1 MAQSE
6 VRTRH
11 RARKPKPLNHA
22 HCTLAAATRL
32 SGLYLLVA
40 VAGCGGAAKDTTP
53 ATPSA
58 ESLADRA
65 QLVTRW
71 RARELPAVPMKP
83 LVMIDGLATGEV
95 ESLVDPKPDCKAT
108 NASGTIC
115 DFKVDLGKDSDG
127 DPANVVCSVTT
138 DLPAYGV
145 VLKNFLDKSG
155 LDETPTLETRAV
167 GEGLAVAFV
176 ANSSREVDTKTMFGT
191 AKMAALLAHGYF
203 TLCLDDSAGLRETF
217 TRVTRHFFESL
228 KFKDNPRG
236 PAIFAYGYQER
247 AGDRTAGFRF
257 GALVKRG
264 DTDPGYVE
272 SSAHFFLETD
282 GKSWEVKD
290 AVHVRRARPEGGHRK
305 ARRARVARRE
315 GAHLA
320 LGEAVG
326 RQEVPPQARGGQPD
340 QRVGVDPQGA
350 AQHRALGGPRPPQG
364 RIGHC
369 AQLPVRIP
377 GRHRLRPRVPLHHAH
392 PDRAGRAARR
402 SRGAHLGRE
411 EACAR
416 RRGLLEGRAP
426 GRRARPR
433 KEGGVD
439 AYRVGAH
446 SHLGRPPPDPRRE
459 ERQEQDRSLMRA
471 RAAALSAILLSV
483 PGCGGVQ
490 GVYLAGRGQVANAAC
505 ETFDPLTDLSVALQ
519 TPASFGRSS
528 ELFYLVDV
536 DDDLGAL
543 HVTARALADA
553 TAPGAGALAAKVD
566 SLTARLTALRAR
578 LGAMFLELQKTDV
591 VAEAALDEAATC
603 QGVDLRDPSRP
614 PGVIGKVDPATRE
627 TTLRANEPKVA
638 SKACEAAERL
648 WSAARG
654 VDLTSAVTSSSIA
667 AHITELTLSSGTAAV
682 RDRLA
687 AALTDHAKAL
697 RRLGAIGASPQ
708 GSADKEIESLTA
720 LRSEVIKALD
730 DATRACRVGTGDFE
744 RVLGGATEPRRAT
757 VTVRPKW
764 SGPLATF
771 AHPIEFGSGF
781 VVRWRDASGQVEA
794 RIVTNNHVMNGAFE
808 AEITP
813 GDPRLAKPADAGS
826 DRTATWS
833 ATLVQSNPH
842 DDVAVLRL
850 DADAQP
856 VFAEGFALRLAPAR
870 EEESVA
876 AAGFPGIG
884 ARPSFQVTK
893 GTVSNARFSTN
904 SSEANALDV
913 YVQHTAAIDP
923 GNSGGPLLDARG
935 RLLGMNTFKLVGREN
950 VGLAIPTW
958 RNPGGAR
965 EVRRE
970 CSARPEERG
979 GELQRGPGSS
989 GSAPPG
995 RCGGVALWP
1004 GPLRLGRS
1012 TTFAHGGGQLRAADA
1027 SRAREPRRRRPPP
1040 RLRHDPRRGRAGRRS
1055 APVRDV
1061 LRRSRGRCGRDGGRE
1076 LPHAQGSPHPYA
1088 RRGARG
1094 DAGRGLP
1101 VAPARVDGRDAAR
1114 REG

>member
-1 MAQSE
+1 
-6 VRTRH
+6 
-11 RARKPKPLNHA
+11 
-22 HCTLAAATRL
+22 
-32 SGLYLLVA
+32 
-40 VAGCGGAAKDTTP
+40 
-53 ATPSA
+53 
-58 ESLADRA
+58 
-65 QLVTRW
+65 
-71 RARELPAVPMKP
+71 
-83 LVMIDGLATGEV
+83 
-95 ESLVDPKPDCKAT
+95 
-108 NASGTIC
+108 
-115 DFKVDLGKDSDG
+115 
-127 DPANVVCSVTT
+127 
-138 DLPAYGV
+138 
-145 VLKNFLDKSG
+145 
-155 LDETPTLETRAV
+155 
-167 GEGLAVAFV
+167 
-176 ANSSREVDTKTMFGT
+176 
-191 AKMAALLAHGYF
+191 
-203 TLCLDDSAGLRETF
+203 
-217 TRVTRHFFESL
+217 
-228 KFKDNPRG
+228 
-236 PAIFAYGYQER
+236 
-247 AGDRTAGFRF
+247 
-257 GALVKRG
+257 
-264 DTDPGYVE
+264 
-272 SSAHFFLETD
+272 
-282 GKSWEVKD
+282 
-290 AVHVRRARPEGGHRK
+290 
-305 ARRARVARRE
+305 
-315 GAHLA
+315 
-320 LGEAVG
+320 
-326 RQEVPPQARGGQPD
+326 
-340 QRVGVDPQGA
+340 
-350 AQHRALGGPRPPQG
+350 
-364 RIGHC
+364 
-369 AQLPVRIP
+369 
-377 GRHRLRPRVPLHHAH
+377 
-392 PDRAGRAARR
+392 
-402 SRGAHLGRE
+402 
-411 EACAR
+411 
-416 RRGLLEGRAP
+416 
-426 GRRARPR
+426 
-433 KEGGVD
+433 
-439 AYRVGAH
+439 
-446 SHLGRPPPDPRRE
+446 
-459 ERQEQDRSLMRA
+459 MRA

-958 RNPGGAR
+958 RIQEALARSDASAALDPKNAEASCNAALGALAAPHPVGAAASR
-965 EVRRE
+965 FGLALFAWAE
-970 CSARPEERG
+970 ARPSLTEAASFA
-979 GELQRGPGSS
+979 QQMQAGPGNPVDDARRRAY
-989 GSAPPG
+989 GTIRAEVEQE
-995 RCGGVALWP
+995 GGV
-1004 GPLRLGRS
+1004 
-1012 TTFAHGGGQLRAADA
+1012 
-1027 SRAREPRRRRPPP
+1027 RPFETCSDV
-1040 RLRHDPRRGRAGRRS
+1040 HAG
-1055 APVRDV
+1055 DV
-1061 LRRSRGRCGRDGGRE
+1061 AGTVVGSFRTRKGVHTLTLAE
-1076 LPHAQGSPHPYA
+1076 EHAVM
-1088 RRGARG
+1088 RV
-1094 DAGRGLP
+1094 
-1101 VAPARVDGRDAAR
+1101 VAFQ
-1114 REG
+1114 